1 MRRNDT
7 TAHATAARATA
18 KHTLKRRNSIRHHV

>member
-7 TAHATAARATA
+7 TAHATAERATA
-18 KHTLKRRNSIRHHV
+18 KHKTRRNSIRHTV